1 MGFELLLRGGVRQVA
16 SATLMGRGHGAAGNS
31 ESKLK
36 APMPGRGRGS
46 KDRMKGKIMKK
57 AIAVSALALLVVTSA
72 WATEYSLDDLL
83 RIALERSEKI
93 KISDEDVYIA
103 ERTKDKAMSLLLPKL
118 SAVGNYV
125 GYNESKIS
133 NSGSY
138 SQPKDRTGFELRL
151 DQSMSLGGK
160 EITALRITKQ
170 GIEKSKQDLYA
181 VKEAYLL
188 NVTAAYYDALRI
200 DKLIQIARANVD
212 RLGKYRDAAAIRLK
226 VGEVTKTAVLRA
238 EAELSG
244 ARTELIRSENSYKL
258 AKAVLARVV
267 GIEGDYALREE
278 GQPPDAKNGGPDD
291 RGVVRD
297 CVPITIECLKEKA
310 ETERA
315 ELKSLYTQKKIAEDQ
330 VRFAQGSYW
339 PTLAVEGAYAK
350 KDESPETG
358 GLVKN
363 STYGGVRLTFP
374 FFEGGLRRAEVLE
387 AEARKRQAEYSLADM
402 KKSVDIE
409 VESAYL
415 DYMTQKGVLKSVT
428 DQVLFSRQNYSAVS
442 RQFEFGLASSLD
454 VLDANT
460 SLVDSERQL
469 TNVMYIYQFSVLR
482 LRRVTGTL
490 LRDMGLVPG
499 TTGKANSV
507 SSVAKEIS

>member
-1 MGFELLLRGGVRQVA
+1 MAWGTGDRGR
-16 SATLMGRGHGAAGNS
+16 L
-31 ESKLK
+31 KLE
-36 APMPGRGRGS
+36 APIRNGGRGS

-57 AIAVSALALLVVTSA
+57 AIVVGTLALLVVTSA

-83 RIALERSEKI
+83 RIALERSERI

-125 GYNESKIS
+125 SYNESKIS
-133 NSGSY
+133 NSGSF

-188 NVTAAYYDALRI
+188 NVAAAYYDALRI

-212 RLGKYRDAAAIRLK
+212 RLGKYRDAATTRLR

-258 AKAVLARVV
+258 AKAVLARTV
-267 GIEGDYALREE
+267 GIENDYELREE
-278 GQPPDAKNGGPDD
+278 QQPPDEKNGKPDTVT
-291 RGVVRD
+291 VVRG
-297 CVPITIECLKEKA
+297 CEPITVECLKEKA
-310 ETERA
+310 EAERA

-339 PTLAVEGAYAK
+339 PTLAVEGVYAK

-358 GLVKN
+358 GLVRD
-363 STYGGVRLTFP
+363 SAYGGVRLTFP

-387 AEARKRQAEYSLADM
+387 AEAKKRQAEYSLADM
-402 KKSVDIE
+402 KKSIGVE

-442 RQFEFGLASSLD
+442 RQFEFGLVSSLD

-469 TNVMYIYQFSVLR
+469 TNVMYIYQFSMLR

-490 LRDMGLVPG
+490 LKDVSLAPEIPGKTNGL
-499 TTGKANSV
+499 
-507 SSVAKEIS
+507 SSAAKEIS